1 MIRHYLWP
9 QVSVYLHKTWQ
20 FVEALMHENLLCDLG
35 GHKISVFGLVALSLC
50 NTWMGI
56 FNPGTIDA
64 SPLPLSRGENRELLI
79 G

>member
-1 MIRHYLWP
+1 
-9 QVSVYLHKTWQ
+9 
-20 FVEALMHENLLCDLG
+20 MHENLLCDLG